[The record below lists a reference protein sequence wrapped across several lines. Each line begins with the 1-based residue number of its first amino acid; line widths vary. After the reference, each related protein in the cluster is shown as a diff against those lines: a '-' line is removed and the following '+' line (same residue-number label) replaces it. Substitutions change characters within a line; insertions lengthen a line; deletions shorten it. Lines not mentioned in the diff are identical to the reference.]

1 MGEFFSNIYGAQFPD
16 VVFNSGPLPSAG
28 GLPAPLHD
36 TADARINYGSTLLG
50 DLSPYAYG
58 EPGYQSSQSAFLNI
72 PHRVQKIVPVLH
84 LPEAKRATSG
94 ETFELS
100 HPVDDSDVAFVLR
113 LNRNSLFCTGLKNA
127 TFSRMGLSTQ
137 VDPLVNL
144 CTLNYLLS
152 GIQLGIAD
160 QAGSNLWY
168 ELLNNMDPKRFEPT
182 RNLTANPI
190 DLSDLQHVVRHC
202 VRPLGIVRG
211 SEKQGGQNE
220 VTQSPAT
227 WPVCFVTT
235 LVLDGKEANTLN
247 LWHHHGISAGDDLVL
262 CLKPMP
268 LKPYTLNHYYKRVV
282 RQRWSTTQTHV
293 WQLVPT
299 TFHLDEEDEHPITEA
314 NWQATTPFWQERGY
328 WHIGRAQVMAPKY
341 GLGEYYA
348 DDMANQLKT
357 HHLDMTFQPM
367 FCKVKGGPPTNRPG
381 VVRGV
386 LTARPPAPPRALLF
400 DRLASGPPMP
410 YHMDLDW
417 LPTVPTLDSR
427 PTPRALD
434 SFAPPT
440 SSALD
445 SLALPTRSTL
455 DSLALPTSSA
465 LDSLALPTR
474 STLDSLALPTRSTL
488 DSLALPTRST
498 LDSLAL
504 PTTSTLEDLSLP
516 ATSTLDDLAL
526 GGSLAPAPSLG
537 KRAAEAATDKK
548 RVKRAPANSLEGTLL
563 RPDGTQE
570 GGVSMAM
577 L

>member
-16 VVFNSGPLPSAG
+16 VVFNNGPLPPSG

-36 TADARINYGSTLLG
+36 TADGRINYGSTLLG
-50 DLSPYAYG
+50 DLNPYAYG

-84 LPEAKRATSG
+84 LPEAKQATSG

-152 GIQLGIAD
+152 GIQLGIPAD
-160 QAGSNLWY
+160 SHVENLWY
-168 ELLNNMDPKRFEPT
+168 ELLNNMDAARFSAT
-182 RNLTANPI
+182 RDLSTNPI
-190 DLSDLQHVVRHC
+190 TFKDLQHVVRHC

-247 LWHHHGISAGDDLVL
+247 LWHHHGISAGDDLAL

-268 LKPYTLNHYYKRVV
+268 IKQYTLNHFYKRVV
-282 RQRWSTTQTHV
+282 RQRWAKGAQTHV

-299 TFHLDEEDEHPITEA
+299 TFHLDVEDDAGIMTPNWRTTEL
-314 NWQATTPFWQERGY
+314 WQERGY

-341 GLGEYYA
+341 GLEDYYA

-367 FCKVKGGPPTNRPG
+367 FCKVKGAQAAPPS

-386 LTARPPAPPRALLF
+386 LTARPTAPPRPLLF
-400 DRLASGPPMP
+400 DRLALGS
-410 YHMDLDW
+410 
-417 LPTVPTLDSR
+417 LPRATAAQPKVPTH
-427 PTPRALD
+427 TALD
-434 SFAPPT
+434 SLHRAPPAAT
-440 SSALD
+440 PSTALD
-445 SLALPTRSTL
+445 SLAAPPAATPST
-455 DSLALPTSSA
+455 A
-465 LDSLALPTR
+465 LDSLAAPPAA
-474 STLDSLALPTRSTL
+474 LAAP
-488 DSLALPTRST
+488 
-498 LDSLAL
+498 
-504 PTTSTLEDLSLP
+504 LSDQPEKTQL
-516 ATSTLDDLAL
+516 
-526 GGSLAPAPSLG
+526 LG
-537 KRAAEAATDKK
+537 KRAGDVTAERKK
-548 RVKRAPANSLEGTLL
+548 NKRNTAANSLEGTLL

-570 GGVSMAM
+570 AGVSMAM

>member
-1 MGEFFSNIYGAQFPD
+1 
-16 VVFNSGPLPSAG
+16 
-28 GLPAPLHD
+28 
-36 TADARINYGSTLLG
+36 
-50 DLSPYAYG
+50 
-58 EPGYQSSQSAFLNI
+58 
-72 PHRVQKIVPVLH
+72 
-84 LPEAKRATSG
+84 
-94 ETFELS
+94 
-100 HPVDDSDVAFVLR
+100 
-113 LNRNSLFCTGLKNA
+113 
-127 TFSRMGLSTQ
+127 
-137 VDPLVNL
+137 
-144 CTLNYLLS
+144 
-152 GIQLGIAD
+152 
-160 QAGSNLWY
+160 
-168 ELLNNMDPKRFEPT
+168 
-182 RNLTANPI
+182 
-190 DLSDLQHVVRHC
+190 
-202 VRPLGIVRG
+202 
-211 SEKQGGQNE
+211 
-220 VTQSPAT
+220 
-227 WPVCFVTT
+227 
-235 LVLDGKEANTLN
+235 
-247 LWHHHGISAGDDLVL
+247 
-262 CLKPMP
+262 
-268 LKPYTLNHYYKRVV
+268 
-282 RQRWSTTQTHV
+282 
-293 WQLVPT
+293 
-299 TFHLDEEDEHPITEA
+299 
-314 NWQATTPFWQERGY
+314 
-328 WHIGRAQVMAPKY
+328 MAPKY

-367 FCKVKGGPPTNRPG
+367 FCKVKGGPPANRPG

-417 LPTVPTLDSR
+417 LPTVPSLDSR

-445 SLALPTRSTL
+445 SLTL
-455 DSLALPTSSA
+455 S
-465 LDSLALPTR
+465 
-474 STLDSLALPTRSTL
+474 TRSTL

>member
-16 VVFNSGPLPSAG
+16 VVFNSGPLPPSG

-36 TADARINYGSTLLG
+36 TADGRINYNSTLLG
-50 DLSPYAYG
+50 DLNPYAYG

-84 LPEAKRATSG
+84 LPEAKQATSG

-113 LNRNSLFCTGLKNA
+113 LNRNSMFCTGLKNA

-152 GIQLGIAD
+152 GIQLGIP
-160 QAGSNLWY
+160 AGGHVENLWY
-168 ELLNNMDPKRFEPT
+168 ELLNNMDAARFSAT
-182 RNLTANPI
+182 RDLATSPI
-190 DLSDLQHVVRHC
+190 SFKDLQHVVRHC

-247 LWHHHGISAGDDLVL
+247 LWHHHGISAGDDLAL

-268 LKPYTLNHYYKRVV
+268 IKQYTLNHYYKRVV
-282 RQRWSTTQTHV
+282 RQRWAKGAQTHV

-299 TFHLDEEDEHPITEA
+299 TFHLDVEDDAGIMPP
-314 NWQATTPFWQERGY
+314 NWRTNELWQERGY

-341 GLGEYYA
+341 GLEDYYA

-367 FCKVKGGPPTNRPG
+367 FCKVKGAARAPPS

-386 LTARPPAPPRALLF
+386 LTARPPAPPRPLLF
-400 DRLASGPPMP
+400 DRLTTSAAALGS
-410 YHMDLDW
+410 L
-417 LPTVPTLDSR
+417 
-427 PTPRALD
+427 PRATTTTFPRSSTD
-434 SFAPPT
+434 SLPRATTDSSAQPPST
-440 SSALD
+440 ALD
-445 SLALPTRSTL
+445 SLLAPPT
-455 DSLALPTSSA
+455 A
-465 LDSLALPTR
+465 
-474 STLDSLALPTRSTL
+474 
-488 DSLALPTRST
+488 
-498 LDSLAL
+498 
-504 PTTSTLEDLSLP
+504 
-516 ATSTLDDLAL
+516 
-526 GGSLAPAPSLG
+526 LAPAALAEPAKTTQQQEGQSQLG
-537 KRAAEAATDKK
+537 KRAGEVAADRKK
-548 RVKRAPANSLEGTLL
+548 NKRNPTNSLEGTLL